1 MRRRNN
7 FNTNRNRNKPLNPQL
22 AVTAE
27 ECNGN
32 AEKMVRKFSKLVKK
46 EGIIDECR
54 SRSYFVKPSVK
65 RTEEKRQR
73 QRVIEKVN
81 RRRNELFSI
90 KDRSGKRRN

>member
-7 FNTNRNRNKPLNPQL
+7 FNTNRNKPLNPQL

-27 ECNGN
+27 ECSGN

-73 QRVIEKVN
+73 QRVIDKVN